1 MKYWLVKSEPATW
14 SWDDQVKAKTTHWDG
29 VRNYQAAINM
39 RAMKIGDLAFF
50 YHSNEGKEIVGV
62 VKISKEFYLDPKDTT
77 GKFGMVDVTAVEK
90 AETPVTLAQ
99 AKTDPVLSDMILVKN
114 SRLSVQPVTPTEW
127 NHIVKLSGLKL

>member
-1 MKYWLVKSEPATW
+1 MNYWLVKSEPEKW
-14 SWDDQVKAKTTHWDG
+14 SWDAQVKAKTTFWDG
-29 VRNYQAAINM
+29 VRNYMAANFM
-39 RAMKIGDLAFF
+39 KAMKIGDLAFF

-62 VKISKEFYLDPKDTT
+62 VTISKEFYLDHKDTT

-114 SRLSVQPVTPTEW
+114 SRLSVQPVTPDEW
-127 NHIVKLSGLKL
+127 KYIAKLGGLKA